1 MLHTFF
7 LVISGLCFGIIV
19 AAGAAGLAIGL
30 SIIQRYAGIT
40 RTARYILLYEDMTVL
55 GIFLGN
61 LFYLFEIQLPL
72 GNPFLLITGLF
83 FGIFLGSWILA
94 LAEMLSVLPV
104 FSKRLQL
111 NRGLSCLVISIA
123 LGKTLGCFLFYFF
136 KWY

>member
-30 SIIQRYAGIT
+30 SIIPRYAGIT